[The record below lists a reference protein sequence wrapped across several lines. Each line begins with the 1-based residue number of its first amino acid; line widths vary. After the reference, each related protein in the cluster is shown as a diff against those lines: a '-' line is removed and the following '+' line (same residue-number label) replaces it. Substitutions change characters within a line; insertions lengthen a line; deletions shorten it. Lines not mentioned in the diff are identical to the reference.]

1 VWIWHNVHARK
12 APSIK
17 LGSCLNFE
25 PPARGDRME
34 NPLALTLWL
43 GVALYA
49 AIGLFG
55 VIIFH
60 DAAPI
65 TQDATGGYGISISS
79 ASAAPE
85 TSR

>member
-1 VWIWHNVHARK
+1 MRGRASDQARLY
-12 APSIK
+12 P
-17 LGSCLNFE
+17 NFD
-25 PPARGDRME
+25 PPARGDLME
-34 NPLALTLWL
+34 KPLPLSLWL
-43 GVALYA
+43 GLALYA

-65 TQDATGGYGISISS
+65 TQDAAGGYGISISS

-85 TSR
+85 IGK

>member
-1 VWIWHNVHARK
+1 
-12 APSIK
+12 
-17 LGSCLNFE
+17 
-25 PPARGDRME
+25 ME
-34 NPLALTLWL
+34 KSVPLSLWL

-65 TQDATGGYGISISS
+65 TQDAAGGYGISISS

-85 TSR
+85 TGK